1 MHKRIADGDYQV
13 RCDYS
18 GFNCLRSECVIMWNG
33 LLVRRDFAELE
44 RHPQDLIPVAKEKPF
59 KGEVRNEQADPP
71 LDPLITVDQ
80 MI

>member
-1 MHKRIADGDYQV
+1 MRKQIADGDYQV

-44 RHPQDLIPVAKEKPF
+44 RHPQDFIPKQKKGRLKAKLETN
-59 KGEVRNEQADPP
+59 RRIRHST
-71 LDPLITVDQ
+71 L
-80 MI
+80 